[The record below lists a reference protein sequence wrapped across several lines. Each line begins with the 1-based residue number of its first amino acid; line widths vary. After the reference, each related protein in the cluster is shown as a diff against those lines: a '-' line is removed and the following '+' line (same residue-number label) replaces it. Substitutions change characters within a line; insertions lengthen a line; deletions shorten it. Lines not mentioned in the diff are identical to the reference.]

1 MKTSHLIIGAG
12 PAGLAMAG
20 RFSSTGIDYE
30 ILEQSDKVAVAWHN
44 HYDRLH
50 LHTVKQLSA
59 LPHMDFPD
67 DYPVYVPRAKLV
79 EYFQNYIQT
88 FSISPHFN
96 TEVKSLKK
104 KTDNWLVKT
113 NTGKDI
119 IAKNVIIATGVNRNM
134 NIPDWPGKDQYKGS
148 IIHSRNY
155 KNPLPYKNQ
164 KVLVIGM
171 GNTGAE
177 VALDL
182 TEHDVET
189 HLAVRG
195 EVGLIPRDVN
205 GQPVQLTA
213 RKLDKLP
220 FGLGD
225 WLGTQIRK
233 VIIGDMSKYGLRV
246 SKMHPAAQL
255 KETGK
260 TPVIDIGTAKAIK
273 QGKIKVH
280 PGIKEFK
287 SDGVI
292 FTNGVSESYDAI
304 ILATGY
310 RADVQDYLEST
321 DGLLDHNNLPKEK
334 IGQGNRKG
342 LYFLGYDNYKLG
354 GIFGTI
360 RDDSLLILN
369 DIATQNQGN

>member
-1 MKTSHLIIGAG
+1 MNTKNLIIGAG

-20 RFSSTGIDYE
+20 RFSAADIPYE
-30 ILEQSDKVAVAWHN
+30 ILEQSDRVAVAWHN

-67 DYPVYVPRAKLV
+67 EYPTYVSRVQLV
-79 EYFQNYIQT
+79 EYFENYIEK
-88 FSISPHFN
+88 FNISPHFN
-96 TEVKSLKK
+96 SEVKNIERKDDSWVVTTQND
-104 KTDNWLVKT
+104 KTIHAD
-113 NTGKDI
+113 
-119 IAKNVIIATGVNRNM
+119 NVIIATGVNRNM
-134 NIPDWPGKDQYKGS
+134 NIPEWEGKKEFVGS
-148 IIHSRNY
+148 IVHSRQY
-155 KNPLPYKNQ
+155 KNPKIYKGK

-177 VALDL
+177 IALDL
-182 TEHDVET
+182 SEHNVET
-189 HLAVRG
+189 HIAVRG

-213 RKLDKLP
+213 KKLDKLP

-260 TPVIDIGTAKAIK
+260 TPVIDIGTVKAIK

-280 PGIKEFK
+280 LGIQEFTNA
-287 SDGVI
+287 GVV
-292 FTNGVSESYDAI
+292 FTNGHEESFDAV

-310 RADVQDYLEST
+310 KADVQEYLKATE
-321 DGLLDHNNLPKEK
+321 GLLDQNNLPKEK
-334 IGQGNRKG
+334 IGKGERSG

-360 RDDSLLILN
+360 RDDSLLILDSILSKN
-369 DIATQNQGN
+369 

>member
-1 MKTSHLIIGAG
+1 MNTKNLIIGAG

-20 RFSSTGIDYE
+20 RFSAADIPYE
-30 ILEQSDKVAVAWHN
+30 ILEQSDRVAVAWHN

-67 DYPVYVPRAKLV
+67 EYPTYVSRAQLVDYF
-79 EYFQNYIQT
+79 ENYIEK
-88 FSISPHFN
+88 FNISPHFN
-96 TEVKSLKK
+96 SEVKNIERKDDSWIVTTQND
-104 KTDNWLVKT
+104 KTIQAD
-113 NTGKDI
+113 
-119 IAKNVIIATGVNRNM
+119 NVIIATGVNRNM
-134 NIPDWPGKDQYKGS
+134 NIPEWKGKTEFVGS
-148 IIHSRNY
+148 IVHSRHY
-155 KNPLPYKNQ
+155 KNPKIYKGK

-182 TEHDVET
+182 SEHNVDT
-189 HLAVRG
+189 HIAVRG

-213 RKLDKLP
+213 KKLDKLP

-260 TPVIDIGTAKAIK
+260 TPVIDIGTVKAIK

-280 PGIKEFK
+280 PGIQEFTNA
-287 SDGVI
+287 GVV
-292 FTNGVSESYDAI
+292 FTNGHEESFDAV

-310 RADVQDYLEST
+310 KADVQEYLKATE
-321 DGLLDHNNLPKEK
+321 GLLDQNNLPKEK
-334 IGQGNRKG
+334 IGKGERSG

-360 RDDSLLILN
+360 RDDSLLILDRILSKN
-369 DIATQNQGN
+369 

>member
-1 MKTSHLIIGAG
+1 MNTKNLIIGAG

-20 RFSSTGIDYE
+20 RFSAADIPYE
-30 ILEQSDKVAVAWHN
+30 ILEQSDRVAVAWHN

-67 DYPVYVPRAKLV
+67 EYPTYVSRVQLV
-79 EYFQNYIQT
+79 EYFENYIEK
-88 FSISPHFN
+88 FNISPHFN
-96 TEVKSLKK
+96 SEVKNIERKDDSWVVTTQND
-104 KTDNWLVKT
+104 KTIHAD
-113 NTGKDI
+113 
-119 IAKNVIIATGVNRNM
+119 NVIIATGVNRNM
-134 NIPDWPGKDQYKGS
+134 NIPEWEGKKEFVGS
-148 IIHSRNY
+148 IVHSRQY
-155 KNPLPYKNQ
+155 KNPKIYKGK

-177 VALDL
+177 IALDL
-182 TEHDVET
+182 SEHNVET
-189 HLAVRG
+189 HIAVRG

-213 RKLDKLP
+213 KKLDKLP

-260 TPVIDIGTAKAIK
+260 TPVIDIGTVKAIK

-280 PGIKEFK
+280 LGIQEFTNA
-287 SDGVI
+287 GVV
-292 FTNGVSESYDAI
+292 FTNGHEESFDAV

-310 RADVQDYLEST
+310 KADVQQYLKATE
-321 DGLLDHNNLPKEK
+321 GLLDQNNLPKEK
-334 IGQGNRKG
+334 IGKGERSG

-360 RDDSLLILN
+360 RDDSLLILDSILSKN
-369 DIATQNQGN
+369 

>member
-1 MKTSHLIIGAG
+1 MNTKNLIIGAG

-20 RFSSTGIDYE
+20 RFSAADIPYE
-30 ILEQSDKVAVAWHN
+30 ILEQSDRVAVAWHN

-67 DYPVYVPRAKLV
+67 EYPTYVSRVQLV
-79 EYFQNYIQT
+79 EYFENYIEK
-88 FSISPHFN
+88 FNISPHFN
-96 TEVKSLKK
+96 SEVKNIERKDDSWVVTTQND
-104 KTDNWLVKT
+104 KTIHAD
-113 NTGKDI
+113 
-119 IAKNVIIATGVNRNM
+119 NVIIATGVNRNM
-134 NIPDWPGKDQYKGS
+134 NIPEWEGKKEFVGS
-148 IIHSRNY
+148 IVHSRQY
-155 KNPLPYKNQ
+155 KNPKIYKGK

-177 VALDL
+177 IALDL
-182 TEHDVET
+182 SEHNVET
-189 HLAVRG
+189 HIAVRG

-213 RKLDKLP
+213 KKLDKLP

-260 TPVIDIGTAKAIK
+260 TPVIDIGTVKAIK

-280 PGIKEFK
+280 LGIQEFTNA
-287 SDGVI
+287 GVV
-292 FTNGVSESYDAI
+292 FTNGHEESFDAV

-310 RADVQDYLEST
+310 KADVQEYLKATE
-321 DGLLDHNNLPKEK
+321 GLLDQNNLPIEK
-334 IGQGNRKG
+334 IGKGERSG

-360 RDDSLLILN
+360 RDDSLLILDSILSKN
-369 DIATQNQGN
+369 

>member
-1 MKTSHLIIGAG
+1 MNTKNLIIGAG

-20 RFSSTGIDYE
+20 RFSAVDIPYE
-30 ILEQSDKVAVAWHN
+30 ILEQSDRVAVAWHN

-67 DYPVYVPRAKLV
+67 EYPTYVSRVQLV
-79 EYFQNYIQT
+79 EYFENYIEK
-88 FSISPHFN
+88 FNISPHFN
-96 TEVKSLKK
+96 SEVKNIERKDDSWVVTTQND
-104 KTDNWLVKT
+104 KTIHAD
-113 NTGKDI
+113 
-119 IAKNVIIATGVNRNM
+119 NVIIATGVNRNM
-134 NIPDWPGKDQYKGS
+134 NIPEWEGKKEFVGS
-148 IIHSRNY
+148 IVHSRQY
-155 KNPLPYKNQ
+155 KNPKIYKGK

-177 VALDL
+177 IALDL
-182 TEHDVET
+182 SEHNVET
-189 HLAVRG
+189 HIAVRG

-213 RKLDKLP
+213 KKLDKLP

-260 TPVIDIGTAKAIK
+260 TPVIDIGTVKAIK

-280 PGIKEFK
+280 LGIQEFTNA
-287 SDGVI
+287 GVV
-292 FTNGVSESYDAI
+292 FTNGHEESFDAV

-310 RADVQDYLEST
+310 KADVQEYLKAT
-321 DGLLDHNNLPKEK
+321 KGLLDQNNLPKEK
-334 IGQGNRKG
+334 IGKGERSG

-360 RDDSLLILN
+360 RDDSLLILDSILSKN
-369 DIATQNQGN
+369 